1 MFDKQ
6 LKNAREKPNIEIII
20 AMGDANW
27 CYEKWV
33 EVGGSRQ
40 PLEEFGFHIHG
51 ELGKTTLHIK
61 CCTPG
66 CCKPSCKD
74 PEHELKKTLTSALD
88 HIYSTLSDTLSVQAF
103 KIKQQKVPSFN
114 HLPIC
119 AELARRQQSLP
130 SMDDVRKRLSEMFMK
145 LSPSQSGTPIGG
157 DCMFKAIFD
166 QLVSYQPELTLFA
179 KDHKD
184 LRSKLV
190 YELASYLDKLHFL
203 SGDRTPRQWQQQML
217 ESGEHGDTQ
226 LLQLAAHVL
235 NRKIIIVPYLRDA
248 YDAQRED
255 GTNVFEPRTFV
266 QYYPSILLMYF
277 NEARFKVPHYQSIC
291 RDYDVAIQEN
301 SVPVSPDQN
310 EDNDQHQPLRD
321 LPDEE

>member
-1 MFDKQ
+1 
-6 LKNAREKPNIEIII
+6 
-20 AMGDANW
+20 
-27 CYEKWV
+27 
-33 EVGGSRQ
+33 
-40 PLEEFGFHIHG
+40 
-51 ELGKTTLHIK
+51 
-61 CCTPG
+61 
-66 CCKPSCKD
+66 
-74 PEHELKKTLTSALD
+74 
-88 HIYSTLSDTLSVQAF
+88 
-103 KIKQQKVPSFN
+103 
-114 HLPIC
+114 
-119 AELARRQQSLP
+119 
-130 SMDDVRKRLSEMFMK
+130 
-145 LSPSQSGTPIGG
+145 
-157 DCMFKAIFD
+157 
-166 QLVSYQPELTLFA
+166 
-179 KDHKD
+179 
-184 LRSKLV
+184 
-190 YELASYLDKLHFL
+190 
-203 SGDRTPRQWQQQML
+203 ML